1 MLRGWERWG
10 VVAPDVVHEESKAL
24 GHWKEPW
31 TGTLPEGLRRDS
43 LGSETLRVDFGR
55 DFAQNVQRTV
65 VAKMSHWH

>member
-1 MLRGWERWG
+1 MPRGWERWG
-10 VVAPDVVHEESKAL
+10 VVAPGAVHEASKAL
-24 GHWKEPW
+24 SHWKKPW

-43 LGSETLRVDFGR
+43 LGSETLRVDFGW